1 MKTTVHL
8 LSIEPFTVS
17 IKKNKRA
24 VSVAVARLL
33 LKKEYPEASEGG
45 WEIAVGD
52 HKTIAR
58 RKDDWVKKSSL
69 LED

>member
-1 MKTTVHL
+1 MTSFYV

-24 VSVAVARLL
+24 VSVAVAKRLVA
-33 LKKEYPEASEGG
+33 KQYPEASAEGWIIG
-45 WEIAVGD
+45 MGSHRTV
-52 HKTIAR
+52 AR
-58 RKDDWVKKSSL
+58 RNDSWVPKSSL